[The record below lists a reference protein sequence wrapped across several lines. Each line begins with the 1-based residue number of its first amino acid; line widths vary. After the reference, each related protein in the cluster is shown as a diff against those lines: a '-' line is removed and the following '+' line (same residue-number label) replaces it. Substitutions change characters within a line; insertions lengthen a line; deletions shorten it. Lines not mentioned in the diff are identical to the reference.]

1 MPGTPLFDQD
11 ALVGALAH
19 TNLAIMRLGS
29 DGAILAIHGGAL
41 QWLGNRNLIGQRLA
55 DIAEQP
61 QQVLD
66 LLTQATSAGS
76 ATGRIQI
83 RNTGANF
90 IVDTSSG
97 MLKNPETAP
106 IGNRWWNL
114 SCVALSD
121 GIQIVAE
128 DLTEQ
133 IAAISA
139 RDEVLKGMR
148 GLLWHADIDATGESL
163 HWDFRLDNEAI
174 GPIVLPLNI
183 PPGLTWGQVW
193 VQSRHP
199 DDAERMNRVSTE
211 ALLSGAEKYSQTFR
225 CYAADGSIHWLRED
239 VQVIHVAP
247 GRWRLIGI
255 CTDISELQGQEQRLR
270 EFEILATNALDAIMM
285 FDTNGL
291 VRYANPAAA
300 TQLAYRDQQALI
312 GLDITQLLNTER
324 HPRLLDEVVPLLAT
338 GWRGDVTFLRGDQTA
353 WFTQTSA
360 FAMVD
365 DTGNNWG
372 SAIIASDLSRQYQAE
387 QERQTF
393 QEQLIYSQ
401 QAALRE
407 LSTPLIPLAD
417 GLIVMPLVGT
427 IDAARA
433 QQVMEIL
440 LEGIA
445 RLQAETAIL
454 DITGVKMVDTQ
465 VANSLLRVARA
476 AQLLEAQ
483 VILTGISAEV
493 AQSLVQLGADLGSI
507 VTLTNLQAGIAYAM
521 RQH

>member
-225 CYAADGSIHWLRED
+225 CYAADGSIRWLRED
-239 VQVIHVAP
+239 VQVIYVAP

-285 FDTNGL
+285 FDSNGL

-300 TQLAYRDQQALI
+300 TQ
-312 GLDITQLLNTER
+312 
-324 HPRLLDEVVPLLAT
+324 LLAT

-476 AQLLEAQ
+476 AQLLGAQ